1 MRQRN
6 ETRRVS
12 IVETLAGNFS
22 CAETFHKFLRRDVYP
37 TLVNFVAS
45 ISNPVLP
52 VVSSEIVNRLRVFPV
67 FFPFFPRVSS
77 RSWTSFRY
85 NTRRRRVFRESFVK
99 VNECNGLPVSLKK
112 GRKAR
117 RRIIHGREM
126 RSTSN
131 PKHV

>member
-67 FFPFFPRVSS
+67 FHFFHAFLRVLG
-77 RSWTSFRY
+77 
-85 NTRRRRVFRESFVK
+85 RRFVIIQGEGEFFARV
-99 VNECNGLPVSLKK
+99 L
-112 GRKAR
+112 
-117 RRIIHGREM
+117 
-126 RSTSN
+126 
-131 PKHV
+131 

>member
-45 ISNPVLP
+45 ISNPV
-52 VVSSEIVNRLRVFPV
+52 VSLEIVNRLRVFPV
-67 FFPFFPRVSS
+67 FLRVLG
-77 RSWTSFRY
+77 
-85 NTRRRRVFRESFVK
+85 RR
-99 VNECNGLPVSLKK
+99 L
-112 GRKAR
+112 
-117 RRIIHGREM
+117 
-126 RSTSN
+126 
-131 PKHV
+131 

>member
-52 VVSSEIVNRLRVFPV
+52 VVSLEIVNR
-67 FFPFFPRVSS
+67 PRVSFFS
-77 RSWTSFRY
+77 TCFFAFSD
-85 NTRRRRVFRESFVK
+85 V
-99 VNECNGLPVSLKK
+99 VSL
-112 GRKAR
+112 
-117 RRIIHGREM
+117 
-126 RSTSN
+126 
-131 PKHV
+131 